1 MKPDRDHPIGTACS
15 RDRVPPGLL
24 APRAPARGFTLIELL
39 IVIAIIAILAAIL
52 FPVMASARAKARQTT
67 CTSNLRQIGLAI
79 ALYRDDWDCYVPVM
93 LNRQIMWM
101 EVQPGRKGLIDP
113 YLRNEGVRQCPSKR
127 GPVAR
132 YCMNYW
138 RGSPRGVPE
147 TSPQGQPESAVPRP
161 AATLLVWEH
170 QVPFPGCNRGQ
181 RGGTADEPDP
191 GPGIDHWDSLHHDG
205 FNALW
210 CDGHVK
216 RMRYSD
222 LRRRFFTIE
231 EEAE

>member
-1 MKPDRDHPIGTACS
+1 MNRDSFYPSGTALS
-15 RDRVPPGLL
+15 PGSE
-24 APRAPARGFTLIELL
+24 ASAGRRTAGFTLIELL
-39 IVIAIIAILAAIL
+39 IVIAIIAILAALL
-52 FPVMASARAKARQTT
+52 FPVFASARAKARQTV

-79 ALYRDDWDCYVPVM
+79 AMYRDDWGHYVPVM
-93 LNRQIMWM
+93 QGRQRMWM
-101 EVQPGRKGLIDP
+101 EVEKGRQGLIDP

-127 GPVAR
+127 GAAAR
-132 YCMNYW
+132 YCMNFW
-138 RGSPRGVPE
+138 RGRLRGRPE

-161 AATLLVWEH
+161 SSTLLVWEH

-181 RGGTADEPDP
+181 LGGTADEPAP
-191 GPGIDHWDSLHHDG
+191 QPGIDHWDSLHHGG

-222 LRRRFFTIE
+222 LKRSYFTIE
-231 EEAE
+231 EDPN